1 MRNIN
6 EILKI
11 LKLNYPKPIVGLNH
25 QSAFELLI
33 STILSAQCTDLRVN
47 QVTPLLFKKYPNPKK
62 LSVAKIKDVEKII
75 HSTGFYRAKSKN
87 IIACSKSLVNNFDSV
102 VPNSMDK
109 LIELPG
115 VGRKTANCVLSTYYK
130 IFEGVVVDT
139 HVKRIS
145 NLLGLTKNSSPEKI
159 EIDLMKIIPKGDWGY
174 YSNALISHGRAI
186 CTARNPKCT
195 ICPAKN
201 LCPSA
206 KI

>member
-1 MRNIN
+1 MR
-6 EILKI
+6 
-11 LKLNYPKPIVGLNH
+11 
-25 QSAFELLI
+25 
-33 STILSAQCTDLRVN
+33 
-47 QVTPLLFKKYPNPKK
+47 
-62 LSVAKIKDVEKII
+62 
-75 HSTGFYRAKSKN
+75 
-87 IIACSKSLVNNFDSV
+87 
-102 VPNSMDK
+102 
-109 LIELPG
+109 
-115 VGRKTANCVLSTYYK
+115 LSTYYK